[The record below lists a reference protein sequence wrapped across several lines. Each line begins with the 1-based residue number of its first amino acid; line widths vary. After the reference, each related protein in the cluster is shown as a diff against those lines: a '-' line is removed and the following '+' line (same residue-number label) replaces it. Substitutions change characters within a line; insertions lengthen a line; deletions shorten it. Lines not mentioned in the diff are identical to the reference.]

1 MEIWFLFFV
10 RSSFLSINPIAYPY
24 PSFIRKMP
32 SLVSALLALAVVSFA
47 LATPIQRSNQTFT
60 VYEDVPKP
68 FVPGPVLLL
77 EAYQK
82 FGVIPPPEVLAA
94 AAAESSV
101 TATPSEYD

>member
-1 MEIWFLFFV
+1 
-10 RSSFLSINPIAYPY
+10 
-24 PSFIRKMP
+24 MP

-60 VYEDVPKP
+60 IYEDVPKP

-101 TATPSEYD
+101 IATPSEYDFRYFCPVTIGGQPLNLQFDTGSADL